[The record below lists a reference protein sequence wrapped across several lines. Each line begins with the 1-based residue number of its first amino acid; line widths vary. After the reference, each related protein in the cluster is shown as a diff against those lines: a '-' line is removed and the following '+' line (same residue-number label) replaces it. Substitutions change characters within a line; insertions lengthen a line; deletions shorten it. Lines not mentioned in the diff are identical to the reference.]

1 VGTVGLA
8 YLFLFIMILG
18 VAGIAVALV
27 IAAWNI
33 WKKARFK
40 ILAIIPL
47 LLVIPCAVVVFYL
60 LEIVWREPPWGFHF

>member
-1 VGTVGLA
+1 MGLA

-40 ILAIIPL
+40 I
-47 LLVIPCAVVVFYL
+47 FYPFAL
-60 LEIVWREPPWGFHF
+60 GYTLCGCSILSTGNRLERTALGISFLMG

>member
-1 VGTVGLA
+1 MGLA

-33 WKKARFK
+33 WKKARLK

-60 LEIVWREPPWGFHF
+60 LEIVWREPPCGFHF